1 MRIEDITKFN
11 PWWTTGKVPADL
23 ALQYKRKVFHE
34 IVNTLQRR
42 QSTLIYGLRRTGK
55 TTLMYQVIE
64 KLLAEGVKQEA
75 IIYFSFDEITFDLK
89 DVLETYEK
97 VVLRKK
103 LDEVQKVKD
112 WENKIKT
119 YYDLYPKIKFFLSGS
134 ASVAI
139 ARKARESLAGR
150 IISIRVDPLDFV
162 EFLELN
168 NLDVAAIRKQPDL
181 WKRDIMPLFY
191 RYLMYGTFPELS
203 REEDASFAK
212 RYIIDTVIDRV
223 IYKDIATEFAIKDVE
238 LLKHL
243 VLLVSSKPGMLI
255 SFKELAKNFAR
266 DERTIAN
273 YFEYLEYAMIVR
285 FVFNYRGSPL
295 ASLRKSKKVY
305 LTTPNLAYALQP
317 EPSQLMPLLLEN
329 LVAMAEDAKYF
340 YRNSFE
346 VDFIFPESQMGIE
359 VKKGFGEEK
368 QLRKLRKRF
377 SFNGIVITMEDESEG
392 EFNHVPAWK
401 LLIGI
406 EAPIK
411 SRDGS
416 KSGL

>member
-42 QSTLIYGLRRTGK
+42 QSTLIYGLRGTGK

-75 IIYFSFDEITFDLK
+75 IKYFSFDEITFDLK

-103 LDEVQKVKD
+103 FDEVENRLYIFLDEVQKVKD

-255 SFKELAKNFAR
+255 IFRSEEIHNRYCHRQSHIQRYSYRVCHKGCRASEAPCFASFIETRNA
-266 DERTIAN
+266 DQ
-273 YFEYLEYAMIVR
+273 
-285 FVFNYRGSPL
+285 
-295 ASLRKSKKVY
+295 
-305 LTTPNLAYALQP
+305 LQ
-317 EPSQLMPLLLEN
+317 
-329 LVAMAEDAKYF
+329 
-340 YRNSFE
+340 
-346 VDFIFPESQMGIE
+346 GT
-359 VKKGFGEEK
+359 GEELCK
-368 QLRKLRKRF
+368 
-377 SFNGIVITMEDESEG
+377 G
-392 EFNHVPAWK
+392 
-401 LLIGI
+401 
-406 EAPIK
+406 
-411 SRDGS
+411 
-416 KSGL
+416 